1 MCFLFVV
8 RIKARDKAR
17 ANRLDEGHEEND
29 RGRARGKR
37 REKPLLF
44 EIRTRNTPKKHLL
57 RWLVF
62 LLNY

>member
-29 RGRARGKR
+29 RGRARGKTQ
-37 REKPLLF
+37 RETSTF
-44 EIRTRNTPKKHLL
+44 
-57 RWLVF
+57 
-62 LLNY
+62 